1 MYACVFPFPFKY
13 LLFLHYVRVSDPEG
27 VKKKLWKRLQNIM
40 KWKPGA
46 GGPQACHFLLPPSS
60 LGRGTGL
67 VSVGGRVGLPGALVS
82 SRSLDPAVLGRELVL
97 GPVWTFALLLPADSH
112 SAPHRPRSD
121 CVTSRHARRRV
132 GSSFPAWALSWVAR
146 LCCSTRPC
154 RASVKV
160 RFVTFIC
167 IYICNICLIYYV
179 TFNILYVTFYV
190 LL

>member
-13 LLFLHYVRVSDPEG
+13 LLFLHYIRVSDPEG

-40 KWKPGA
+40 KWKRGA

-82 SRSLDPAVLGRELVL
+82 SRSLEPAVLGRELVL

-121 CVTSRHARRRV
+121 CVTSRHARRSV
-132 GSSFPAWALSWVAR
+132 GSSFRSLSSE
-146 LCCSTRPC
+146 LS
-154 RASVKV
+154 RASLLLHQTLQGLREGAVS
-160 RFVTFIC
+160 
-167 IYICNICLIYYV
+167 N
-179 TFNILYVTFYV
+179 FYMY
-190 LL
+190 LHL